1 MQSNSTEDHIWSD
14 LQRNDS
20 NNLEYNSEGLSP
32 SGSDKNSRNPLLSET
47 EKCGVCGAAAA
58 KHVHYGATTC
68 FSCRAFFRRSIQNG
82 AAKQYVCRKGNKC
95 DIMVKTRKNCQKC
108 RVDKCLDAGMKI
120 SWVLTEDERH
130 KRFKKHREKL
140 TKTKEYEE
148 KDDIDFNTR
157 VPPPSSTTQE
167 ICGIRQNFLS
177 EHHRP
182 QQQEQ
187 SMPINL
193 VARQLP
199 LHDNRVENAI
209 STGSMRLHILP
220 SKAAKIN
227 RSFIPTPIISS
238 SNDGSMDSSQTRAS
252 GYSPPSS
259 SQMMPM
265 QPNHTSYVVNQGI
278 IDFEP
283 ENVGIKNN
291 IKFEDAYTS
300 FELNSFSNVVMERLS
315 EVSRDEIE
323 TISRLSQWQD
333 KCYKSIDF
341 GETLI
346 KELLFSSVCGVPL
359 SIKSSITAYRLM
371 IQRINRV
378 ASGFGPFQSLNLKSQ
393 TVLLKH
399 NADLVVSLRGAVFME
414 VNKQGLDQ
422 IVSSLG
428 MNDCDFA
435 KKLITDVKQQRSNR
449 IEYNMVNSLQI
460 IDQATPT
467 ERRYSKLLERVG
479 TTVSSDVN
487 MVTLL
492 SYILLFSN
500 DFSDST
506 LERNEITNCQE
517 TMIRMLQR
525 YIFGKYPQNL
535 AINLFAKVLNCVSDL
550 QELCTIKK
558 QRQMAVADP
567 KKLMVVEQEKLSTGN
582 P

>member
-1 MQSNSTEDHIWSD
+1 
-14 LQRNDS
+14 
-20 NNLEYNSEGLSP
+20 
-32 SGSDKNSRNPLLSET
+32 
-47 EKCGVCGAAAA
+47 
-58 KHVHYGATTC
+58 
-68 FSCRAFFRRSIQNG
+68 
-82 AAKQYVCRKGNKC
+82 
-95 DIMVKTRKNCQKC
+95 
-108 RVDKCLDAGMKI
+108 
-120 SWVLTEDERH
+120 
-130 KRFKKHREKL
+130 
-140 TKTKEYEE
+140 
-148 KDDIDFNTR
+148 
-157 VPPPSSTTQE
+157 
-167 ICGIRQNFLS
+167 
-177 EHHRP
+177 
-182 QQQEQ
+182 
-187 SMPINL
+187 MPINL

-199 LHDNRVENAI
+199 IHDNRVENSI

-238 SNDGSMDSSQTRAS
+238 SNDGSMDSSQTRAGS
-252 GYSPPSS
+252 GSDYSPPSS

-265 QPNHTSYVVNQGI
+265 QPNQGI
-278 IDFEP
+278 IDFEQ
-283 ENVGIKNN
+283 ENLGIKNN

-359 SIKSSITAYRLM
+359 SVNSSITAYRLM

-378 ASGFGPFQSLNLKSQ
+378 ATGFGPFESLNLKSQ
-393 TVLLKH
+393 SVLLKH

-422 IVSSLG
+422 IVLSLG

-460 IDQATPT
+460 INQATPT

-506 LERNEITNCQE
+506 MERNEITNCQE

-558 QRQMAVADP
+558 QRQMSVDP
-567 KKLMVVEQEKLSTGN
+567 KKLMIVEQEKLSTGN